1 MGGKAGNTGKDFRR
15 TNTPTVGP
23 GITSTGEAHKC
34 AYCMLK
40 VKHFVY
46 SCSLLIQRSQLL
58 CQR

>member
-1 MGGKAGNTGKDFRR
+1 MRGKEGNTWKDFRH
-15 TNTPTVGP
+15 TNEPTVGP
-23 GITSTGEAHKC
+23 GIKSTGEAHEC